1 MVILDFKWITLLSS
15 YLMFQILNMWQQKK
29 IESENEAYSI
39 VENKYLFWYDQIN
52 CIFVIFIKQI
62 IKNLKINFS
71 VEIVKWNVNHSIQ

>member
-1 MVILDFKWITLLSS
+1 MNNTIIIVPNVSNAQYVTT
-15 YLMFQILNMWQQKK
+15 KK

-71 VEIVKWNVNHSIQ
+71 VEIVK